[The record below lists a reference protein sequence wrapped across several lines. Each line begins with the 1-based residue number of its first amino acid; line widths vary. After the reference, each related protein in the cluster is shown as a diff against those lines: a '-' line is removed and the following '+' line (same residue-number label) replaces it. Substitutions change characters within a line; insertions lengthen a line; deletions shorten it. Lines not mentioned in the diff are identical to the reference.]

1 MQVSIYFV
9 RDCLVNR
16 NTTYSI
22 PLKIHYRKLCKIHLM
37 MNIKIE
43 YIILTENFYI
53 LMGWGFSGRNPIAHI
68 KLLQTN
74 DN

>member
-1 MQVSIYFV
+1 M
-9 RDCLVNR
+9 RDCLVNT
-16 NTTYSI
+16 NTTHCK
-22 PLKIHYRKLCKIHLM
+22 PLKIHYRKLCKMHLM
-37 MNIKIE
+37 MNIRIE

-53 LMGWGFSGRNPIAHI
+53 LMGWGFSGHKPIANI